1 MIRKLEQWV
10 KGSVNVLPDEAWES
24 FRFNRASV
32 KVEYLLLSDIQAQQA
47 TIQRLAALVKERK
60 PWEEIVKSSGLK
72 VVSIDFFTSEQEVK
86 RVPDQDTFK
95 EAALALEKGE
105 VSPIIQATKAAY
117 LIRVIDR
124 KDPDPAQYEREK
136 NEYHRGLL
144 RRKREQVFSDW
155 VRQVRARAKVKI
167 EQANLGTM
175 GGG

>member
-1 MIRKLEQWV
+1 M
-10 KGSVNVLPDEAWES
+10 KGAVNVLPDEAWES

-72 VVSIDFFTSEQEVK
+72 PLSTEFFTWTQEVK

-105 VSPIIQATKAAY
+105 VSSDHPGNEGR
-117 LIRVIDR
+117 LPHSGDR
-124 KDPDPAQYEREK
+124 S
-136 NEYHRGLL
+136 
-144 RRKREQVFSDW
+144 KRPRPRPV
-155 VRQVRARAKVKI
+155 
-167 EQANLGTM
+167 
-175 GGG
+175 